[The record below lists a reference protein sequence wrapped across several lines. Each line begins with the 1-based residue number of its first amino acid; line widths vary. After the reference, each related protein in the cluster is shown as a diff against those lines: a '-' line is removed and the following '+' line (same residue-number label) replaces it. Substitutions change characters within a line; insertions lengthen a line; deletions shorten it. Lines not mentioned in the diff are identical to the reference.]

1 VTDFTI
7 GQRWISNTEAE
18 LGLGIVSDR
27 EARHITISFPAAG
40 EQRVYAHKNAPL
52 TRVQYRLGDTIN
64 NSENDTLKIES
75 IDNSGGYL
83 TYTGLNKLGQSESWA
98 EVELNC
104 FVYFSQPQDRL
115 FAGQVD
121 KLSEFELRYQTLQ
134 QHHRLAQTPA
144 LGLMGPRVELL
155 PHQLYIANEV
165 GQRFAPRV
173 LLADEVGLGKTIEAG
188 LIIHRQLHTGL
199 SQRVLIA
206 VPDSLKHQWLVE
218 MLRRFNLPFTLLD
231 EARCEA
237 LESPAD
243 EYADESSEDSPE
255 LDNSPDLDNNPFDSA
270 QLVLCS
276 MDLLLD
282 NPQRLEQALNSRWD
296 LLVVDEAHHLEW
308 SEETPS
314 EAYQAVEQLA
324 ETARG
329 LLLLTATPEQLGVSS
344 HFARLRLLDPDRYYD
359 LNRFLAEHENFQPVN
374 ELVQLL
380 LNEGAQAALTS
391 SAALQEDI
399 TERLGD
405 KTLQALLSSE
415 DFNEQRQQVI
425 DQLLDQHGT
434 GRVLF
439 RNTRSA
445 IQGFPERQLLR
456 YPLDINSAHSLSDD
470 DSIGEHPKVVWL
482 CEWLKKNKREKLLVI
497 CQEAETALALENYLR
512 LRKGIRSAAFHE
524 GLSLLER
531 DRAAAYFAEP
541 EEGAQVLICSEIG
554 SEGRNFQFAH
564 NLVMLDLPNNPDLL
578 EQRIGRLDRIGQQ
591 HDVVIHV
598 PYAELGENGQPS
610 KEALWL
616 EWLNEGLNSFEKVC
630 PIGPAV
636 FAEFENELSSELA
649 EPNNFDDLVARTRAY
664 SDNLLNELQ
673 QGRDRLL
680 ELNSCKSEIAT
691 PLVEQLQAEND
702 SPALS
707 QYLEAAFD
715 TFGVDQ
721 EKHDEQSLVLRPSDH
736 MQCHSFPC
744 LPEEGMTA
752 TFERREALSREDM
765 HFLTWEHPMTVGVMD
780 MILSGD
786 KGNTSICTIKL
797 PPLKPGTLMVEALLR
812 PNCPAPKVL
821 QLQRFMSTGCVRM
834 LLDQDKKDL
843 SGIIQPAHIEK
854 LAQRVKRPT
863 ARQLIEHAR
872 PQIEKLLDRIV
883 DSGNKQQ
890 SSIVDDAIA
899 RMGKEYDQE
908 IQRLEQ
914 LSKHNL
920 NIRPEEIEY
929 LRGKQAITA
938 EYLEQ
943 TRLQLDAVRI
953 IIVT

>member
-1 VTDFTI
+1 MTDFVI

-18 LGLGIVSDR
+18 LGLGIVSDM
-27 EARHITISFPAAG
+27 ESRHITISFPAAG
-40 EQRVYAHKNAPL
+40 EQRVYAQKNAPL

-75 IDNSGGYL
+75 IDKTGGYI
-83 TYTGLNKLGQSESWA
+83 TYIGTNNQGQPDRWA

-121 KLSEFELRYQTLQ
+121 KLSEFNLRYDTLQ
-134 QHHRLAQTPA
+134 HHHRLAQAPA

-231 EARCEA
+231 EERCQA
-237 LESPAD
+237 LETPAD
-243 EYADESSEDSPE
+243 EFAEESTQDPLEE
-255 LDNSPDLDNNPFDSA
+255 LENNPFDSA
-270 QLVLCS
+270 QLILCS

-282 NPQRLEQALNSRWD
+282 NPERLEQALSSRWD
-296 LLVVDEAHHLEW
+296 LLVVDEAHHIEW
-308 SEETPS
+308 SEDSPS
-314 EAYQAVEQLA
+314 DAYQAIEQLA
-324 ETARG
+324 EIARG
-329 LLLLTATPEQLGVSS
+329 LLLLTATPEQLGVSG

-359 LNRFLAEHENFQPVN
+359 LNRFLAEQETFQPVN
-374 ELVQLL
+374 ELVQRL
-380 LNEGAQAALTS
+380 LNNDAQAILTN
-391 SAALQEDI
+391 SAELQADI
-399 TERLGD
+399 SERLGD
-405 KTLQALLSSE
+405 KTLASLLSAE

-456 YPLDINSAHSLSDD
+456 YPLNIDASHSLSDD
-470 DSIGEHPKVVWL
+470 DTIGDHPKVVWL
-482 CEWLKKNKREKLLVI
+482 YEWLKKNKREKLLVI

-541 EEGAQVLICSEIG
+541 EEGAQILICSEIG

-564 NLVMLDLPNNPDLL
+564 NLAMFDLPNNPDLL

-598 PYAELGENGQPS
+598 PYAELGDNGQTS
-610 KEALWL
+610 REALWL
-616 EWLNEGLNSFEKVC
+616 EWLHEGLNSFEKVC

-636 FAEFENELSSELA
+636 FAKFEDELSSELA
-649 EPNNFDDLVARTRAY
+649 APSNFEDLVARTREY
-664 SDNLLNELQ
+664 SDNLLSELQ

-680 ELNSCKSEIAT
+680 ELNSCKLDVAT

-702 SPALS
+702 SSALND
-707 QYLEAAFD
+707 YLEAAFD

-721 EKHDEQSLVLRPSDH
+721 EKHGEQSLVLRPSDH
-736 MQCHSFPC
+736 MQCDSFPN
-744 LPEEGMTA
+744 LPDEGMTA
-752 TFERREALSREDM
+752 TFDRREALSREDM

-797 PPLKPGTLMVEALLR
+797 PPLKPGALMVEALLR
-812 PNCPAPKVL
+812 PNCPAPKML
-821 QLQRFMSTGCVRM
+821 QLQRFMGTGCVRM
-834 LLDQDKKDL
+834 LLDQDGKDL
-843 SGIIQPAHIEK
+843 SAIIQPTHIEK

-872 PQIEKLLDRIV
+872 PQIEKLLNRVV
-883 DSGNKQQ
+883 DTGNKQQ
-890 SSIVDDAIA
+890 ESIIADAIGL
-899 RMGKEYDQE
+899 MDKEYNQE
-908 IQRLEQ
+908 ILRLEQ
-914 LSKHNL
+914 LSEHNL

-943 TRLQLDAVRI
+943 TRLQLDAVRV